1 MSYNINKKQRK
12 ARRTKKVHKSVP
24 WTPLIKLDMNNP
36 NHFRADV
43 DITTLEYD
51 ECWINNLYT
60 VKVYYP
66 DNPVASQFPNNK
78 FTLLSFRSHTN
89 SHRAHDWRHMQRMKN
104 EICGDERTAVEIYPP
119 MSNLVDTCNQFHLW
133 VYPEDYELD
142 FGYKQREVMPST
154 EIARELRDTHFM
166 NAIANAALEK
176 DLEEVKK
183 LQSTWDR
190 LKGDPTGTTQ
200 RTMAPGFLP
209 PEMMK
214 ELGYEY
220 QKEESQ

>member
-1 MSYNINKKQRK
+1 
-12 ARRTKKVHKSVP
+12 
-24 WTPLIKLDMNNP
+24 
-36 NHFRADV
+36 
-43 DITTLEYD
+43 
-51 ECWINNLYT
+51 
-60 VKVYYP
+60 
-66 DNPVASQFPNNK
+66 
-78 FTLLSFRSHTN
+78 
-89 SHRAHDWRHMQRMKN
+89 MKN

-154 EIARELRDTHFM
+154 EIARTLRDTHFEKAIL
-166 NAIANAALEK
+166 NAK
-176 DLEEVKK
+176 DAIEAQA

-200 RTMAPGFLP
+200 RAMAPGFLP

-220 QKEESQ
+220 QKEE

>member
-1 MSYNINKKQRK
+1 MSYSINKKQRK

-36 NHFRADV
+36 EHFRADI

-51 ECWINNLYT
+51 ECWVNNIYT

-66 DNPVASQFPNNK
+66 DNSAACQFPNNK
-78 FTLLSFRSHTN
+78 FTLLSFRNHAN
-89 SHRAHDWRHMQRMKN
+89 SHRAHDWRDMQRIKN
-104 EICGDERTAVEIYPP
+104 EICGYERTAVEIYPP

-154 EIARELRDTHFM
+154 EIAKGLRDTQFGH
-166 NAIANAALEK
+166 AIANAETQEQRATYQ
-176 DLEEVKK
+176 K
-183 LQSTWDR
+183 LWDR

-200 RTMAPGFLP
+200 RTMAPGFLT